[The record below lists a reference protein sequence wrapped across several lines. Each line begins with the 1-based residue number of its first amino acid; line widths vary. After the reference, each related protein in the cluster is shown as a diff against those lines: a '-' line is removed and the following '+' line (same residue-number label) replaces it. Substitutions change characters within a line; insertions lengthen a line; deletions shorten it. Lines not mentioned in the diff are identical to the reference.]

1 MNNISLA
8 YLIIVVLF
16 FVIAAINIV
25 ISIIKY
31 RNKNIQDYLKS
42 KELRQKRFTNGK

>member
-1 MNNISLA
+1 MNKFSLI

-16 FVIAAINIV
+16 FVIAAINII
-25 ISIIKY
+25 ISVIKY
-31 RNKNIQDYLKS
+31 RNKNIQDYLKG